1 MGPPRK
7 AKLKPEVLQRPEL
20 PAELRRRGAGLPRH
34 PPEAT
39 AVVEAAAIPS
49 EGHETVRGRGIDA
62 VAHLTV
68 LAEGEGRP
76 EGAPQVQGHH
86 LVAGFAAAAAAEVAG
101 HTVPGG
107 VLGGDPGRHG

>member
-1 MGPPRK
+1 MEPPRK
-7 AKLKPEVLQRPEL
+7 AKLKPEVLQRLEL

-39 AVVEAAAIPS
+39 AVGVAAIPS
-49 EGHETVRGRGIDA
+49 EGHETVQGRGIDA

-76 EGAPQVQGHH
+76 EGVPQAQGHH
-86 LVAGFAAAAAAEVAG
+86 LVAGFVAAAAAEVVG